1 MTGTN
6 LNEKSLQSI
15 SDDLKKNLGQ
25 SGDKASQFPLTRME
39 CESELFLQAQS
50 QLDEVAKSM
59 GLEKHLHERLRYP
72 KRAMIVSI
80 PVKMDDKS
88 VKSFVGYRVQHDVTL
103 GPAKGGIRFHPSVNL
118 GEVAALAMLM
128 TWKCALMG
136 LPYGGAKGGI
146 NCKPWNLSIGENERL
161 TRRYTSEI
169 INLIGP
175 DKDIPAPDMYTN
187 EQTMAW
193 IMDTYSINV
202 GYTVPSVVTGK
213 PVSIGGSLGRQEA
226 TGRGVAHCTKRANQ
240 DFLKLTS
247 HPRTVI
253 QGFGNVGSIT
263 AKMLYESDYQIIAVS
278 DVFGGIY
285 NKNGLDIHK
294 LFQHVQK
301 TGKVEGFEGSQPVS
315 NEALLELDCDILI
328 PAALG
333 NQITQENVSKIQTKL
348 IVEGANGPVNPEAD
362 SYLKKNNVI
371 VVPDIL
377 ANAGGVTVSY
387 FEWVQGLMHLLWS
400 ENEVNK
406 RLEQLMDKA
415 CDEVFKLS
423 LDRNIRLRM
432 AALQIGISRLAEAK
446 QLRGLYP

>member
-1 MTGTN
+1 MIDTAIPAG
-6 LNEKSLQSI
+6 
-15 SDDLKKNLGQ
+15 
-25 SGDKASQFPLTRME
+25 KASLFPLREME
-39 CESELFLQAQS
+39 CESEPFLQAQA
-50 QLDEVAKSM
+50 QLDEVARAM
-59 GLEKHLHERLRYP
+59 GLDHHLHERLRYP
-72 KRAMIVSI
+72 KRAMIVTI
-80 PVKMDDKS
+80 PVKMDNS
-88 VKSFVGYRVQHDVTL
+88 QINSFVGYRVQHDVTL
-103 GPAKGGIRFHPSVNL
+103 GPAKGGIRFHPSVSL

-146 NCKPWNLSIGENERL
+146 NCKPWNLSTGETERL

-169 INLIGP
+169 INMIGP

-193 IMDTYSINV
+193 IMDTFSINV

-226 TGRGVAHCTKRANQ
+226 TGRGVAHCTKRAFK
-240 DFLKLTS
+240 DFFKEKNTPS
-247 HPRTVI
+247 VAV

-263 AKMLYESDYQIIAVS
+263 AKLLHESNYNIIAVS

-285 NKNGLDIHK
+285 QSHGLDIPK
-294 LFQHVQK
+294 LLQYVQK
-301 TGKVEGFEGSQPVS
+301 NGKVEGFDNSQSIS
-315 NEALLELDCDILI
+315 NEALLELPCDILI

-333 NQITQENVSKIQTKL
+333 NQITCSNVHNIKAKL
-348 IVEGANGPVNPEAD
+348 VVEGANGPVSPEAD
-362 SYLKKNNVI
+362 LALKKNKVV

-400 ENEVNK
+400 ESEVNQ
-406 RLEQLMDKA
+406 RLEGLMDKA
-415 CDEVFKLS
+415 CNQVFDLS
-423 LDRNIRLRM
+423 LKTGLRLRL

-446 QLRGLYP
+446 HLRGLYP